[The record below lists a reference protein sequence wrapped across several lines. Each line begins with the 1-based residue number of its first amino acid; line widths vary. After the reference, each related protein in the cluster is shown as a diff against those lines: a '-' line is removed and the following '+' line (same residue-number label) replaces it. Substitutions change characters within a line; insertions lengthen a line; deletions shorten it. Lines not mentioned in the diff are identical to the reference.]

1 MATESSSSSM
11 EIKDQQPKWR
21 NQDIKISSVLK
32 KITNLQLTS
41 EKQLLMENSIFSKLV
56 QVKNKRESSSALI
69 SVLSSLYDAESRK
82 FVFNN
87 EASLSF
93 CIREVAEVLG
103 IENTGTDHIFS
114 TENSAY
120 NNFLDELKVF
130 FNWEEDK
137 EFKASDLK
145 NLLREMPIID
155 DQSKL
160 YFRQLLS
167 FYLVDQVLVCSGN
180 SKKLNPKSWG
190 AVQDLHAF
198 EKINWAKIVFEHI
211 CDSLKHLKGQ
221 MCHSGQHV
229 FKGFAPVVEAILYE
243 RIPSIQPPTLKAF
256 LDPPIQKYSHR
267 RWDVQD
273 VKSTLVSL
281 TANQIKPCPWY
292 CEGAAEG
299 DASLSMHSLALN
311 DTFVD
316 DGAAIEDGVLVDD
329 DASVKLDADAAAKDG
344 AASIKAKKK
353 NAQKK
358 AVEGDAS
365 LSISSLA
372 VNDTFVDD
380 GASIEDGVLVDDD
393 ASMNLD
399 ADAAAK
405 DGAASIKA
413 KKKKPD
419 DVSKQ
424 TIFTCK
430 LQNKLFISH
439 PYQSL
444 V

>member
-11 EIKDQQPKWR
+11 AIKDQQPKWR

-87 EASLSF
+87 ETSLSF

-145 NLLREMPIID
+145 NLLREMPIIN

-160 YFRQLLS
+160 YFRQLLF

-198 EKINWAKIVFEHI
+198 EKINWAKIV
-211 CDSLKHLKGQ
+211 
-221 MCHSGQHV
+221 
-229 FKGFAPVVEAILYE
+229 
-243 RIPSIQPPTLKAF
+243 
-256 LDPPIQKYSHR
+256 
-267 RWDVQD
+267 
-273 VKSTLVSL
+273 
-281 TANQIKPCPWY
+281 
-292 CEGAAEG
+292 
-299 DASLSMHSLALN
+299 
-311 DTFVD
+311 
-316 DGAAIEDGVLVDD
+316 
-329 DASVKLDADAAAKDG
+329 
-344 AASIKAKKK
+344 
-353 NAQKK
+353 
-358 AVEGDAS
+358 
-365 LSISSLA
+365 
-372 VNDTFVDD
+372 
-380 GASIEDGVLVDDD
+380 
-393 ASMNLD
+393 
-399 ADAAAK
+399 
-405 DGAASIKA
+405 
-413 KKKKPD
+413 
-419 DVSKQ
+419 
-424 TIFTCK
+424 
-430 LQNKLFISH
+430 
-439 PYQSL
+439 
-444 V
+444 